1 MSIEKNITFKWWNQ
15 RYYKIP
21 EADRMNIIERACKQV
36 SRGVFFSTIII
47 ITSFLP
53 VFLLTGQEGKLFHP
67 LAYTKTFIMIVDAIL
82 VVTLAPVLISFFMRG
97 RFLPENANPINR
109 FLEKIYG
116 PTIRACIRWR
126 KTTIGLMLIALAV
139 SIPMVM
145 SLGTEFMPPLDE
157 GSILFMPVTL
167 PDISNSEIKR
177 ILQLQDKILASEPE
191 VKSVLGKAGRANTA
205 TDNSPISMIETI
217 VLLKARNEWRK
228 GITKDSILNELNSKL
243 QIPGVT
249 NGWTQPIINR
259 INMLSTGIRT
269 DVGVKV
275 YGQNL
280 DSIYSFSQVIK
291 NELTGIAGIKDLYV
305 EPITGGKY
313 IDVNINREEIARY
326 NLSIDDVNA
335 VIESALGGAQI
346 TTTVEG
352 RQRFSVNARFGQ
364 DYRDNIQALKNL
376 QVQTMGFGPVPLDA
390 LADINITEGP
400 PMINSENALL
410 RGTVLFNVRE
420 RDLGSTVKEAQ
431 QKLSADIGRM
441 PKGFFID
448 WSGQYENLI
457 RSEKTLKLIIPFVLI
472 VIFISMY
479 FAFHSARE
487 ALLSL
492 ISLPFALIGGAFM
505 IYFWGVNLSVA
516 VAVGFIALFGLAV
529 ETNIVMVIYL
539 NDAMQQL
546 IAKKGNS
553 KETITKE
560 DLREYTI
567 SGAAKRLR
575 PKIMTVSVS
584 LFALIPILWSNGVG
598 SDVMKPI
605 VLPMIGG
612 VLTSAIYILLVTPLI
627 FLMNKEF
634 ELKKFGKIEVTDI
647 KQ

>member
-1 MSIEKNITFKWWNQ
+1 MKWKKQ
-15 RYYKIP
+15 YKKIP
-21 EADRMNIIERACKQV
+21 NDVRMNIIERSCKQV
-36 SRGVFFSTIII
+36 SRGVFFSTVII

-53 VFLLTGQEGKLFHP
+53 VFLLTGQEGKLFGP
-67 LAYTKTFIMIVDAIL
+67 LAYTKTFIMVVDALL

-97 RFLPENANPINR
+97 RFRPESANPVNR
-109 FLEKIYG
+109 FLERVYEPIVH
-116 PTIRACIRWR
+116 ICIKWR
-126 KTTIGLMLIALAV
+126 KTTIAVMLVALGISV
-139 SIPMVM
+139 PMVM

-157 GSILFMPVTL
+157 GTILFMPVTL
-167 PDISNSEIKR
+167 PDVSNSEVKR
-177 ILQLQDKILASEPE
+177 ILQVQDKILASVPE

-217 VLLKARNEWRK
+217 LMLKPKDQWRK
-228 GITKDSILNELNSKL
+228 GMTKDSIINELNSKL

-280 DSIYSFSQVIK
+280 DSIYAFSQLVK
-291 NELTGIAGIKDLYV
+291 KELSGINGVKDLYV

-313 IDVNINREEIARY
+313 IDVNIKREEIARY
-326 NLSIDDVNA
+326 NLSVDDVNS
-335 VIESALGGAQI
+335 VIETALGGAKI

-364 DYRDNIQALKNL
+364 DYRNNIEALKRL
-376 QVQTMGFGPVPLDA
+376 QIQTMSFGPIPLQA
-390 LADINITEGP
+390 VADIKITEGP

-420 RDLGSTVKEAQ
+420 RDLGSTVSEAQ
-431 QKLSADIGRM
+431 QKLNDAIGKM
-441 PKGFFID
+441 PKGYFIE

-457 RSEKTLKLIIPFVLI
+457 RSEQTLKLITPIVLV

-492 ISLPFALIGGAFM
+492 ITLPFALIGGAYM
-505 IYFWGVNLSVA
+505 IWFWGVNLSVA

-546 IAKKGNS
+546 ITKKGNS
-553 KETITKE
+553 RETITKD

-567 SGAAKRLR
+567 QGAAKRLR

-584 LFALIPILWSNGVG
+584 LFALVPILWSSGVG

-605 VLPMIGG
+605 VLPMVGG
-612 VLTSAIYILLVTPLI
+612 VITSAIYILLVTPLI
-627 FLMNKEF
+627 FLMSKEY
-634 ELKKFGKIEVTDI
+634 ELKKYGKIAVAEI
-647 KQ
+647 KH